1 MFYFV
6 LNVRYRF
13 AEKRTLKKGTH
24 KEIKI
29 EILFYIYGG
38 VSTYFVFKFSK
49 NASINQVRHV
59 KIQASGSSTGD
70 SGVVM

>member
-24 KEIKI
+24 REIKI

-49 NASINQVRHV
+49 NASINQVRRV
-59 KIQASGSSTGD
+59 KIQAIGFSMYNGSL
-70 SGVVM
+70 VM

>member
-13 AEKRTLKKGTH
+13 AEKKTLKKENHVGN
-24 KEIKI
+24 KI

-38 VSTYFVFKFSK
+38 VSTYFAFEFSK
-49 NASINQVRHV
+49 NESIN
-59 KIQASGSSTGD
+59 
-70 SGVVM
+70 